1 MRHVFADGGYA
12 GDKLRDA
19 IAGSGQWTI
28 EIIKRSDKAKGFQVL
43 HRRWVV
49 ERTFAWLGRCRRL
62 AKDWETTIASSTAWA
77 TIASIRMLTRRTARY
92 CYAWD
97 LSSQMGWLP
106 PSPDGIAMCQES
118 GVYSH
123 RAGRTATVMK
133 DTMIGVDLAKNVFQ
147 LHAASM
153 TGQLR
158 FSRKLSREKFR
169 SFMAGQPPAVVVMEA
184 CGSAHYWAR
193 EMVRLGHEVK
203 LIAAQYVRPFVKRQK
218 NDAADAEA
226 IVIAAQRPEMRFVEP
241 KTAEQQS
248 RAILFRARERLVRQ
262 RTELINALRACLYEY
277 GHIIPQGAHQIKR
290 VAEILDTPNSDLPA
304 LMREECAELLEQ
316 IAEQT
321 VRINARTTK
330 IKALAVE
337 ADTARRLQTI
347 PGVGPLTALAVEA
360 FAPPMENF
368 KCGRD
373 FAAWLGLVPRQFSS
387 GGKER
392 LGRISKAGQADIR
405 RLLIIGAMSR
415 LNRLG
420 RKSIPETSWLAHIA
434 ARKPRMLVAI
444 ALANKMARTIWA
456 LMTKNE
462 DYRVPAQAAVV
473 A

>member
-1 MRHVFADGGYA
+1 
-12 GDKLRDA
+12 
-19 IAGSGQWTI
+19 
-28 EIIKRSDKAKGFQVL
+28 
-43 HRRWVV
+43 
-49 ERTFAWLGRCRRL
+49 
-62 AKDWETTIASSTAWA
+62 
-77 TIASIRMLTRRTARY
+77 ML
-92 CYAWD
+92 
-97 LSSQMGWLP
+97 
-106 PSPDGIAMCQES
+106 E
-118 GVYSH
+118 
-123 RAGRTATVMK
+123 
-133 DTMIGVDLAKNVFQ
+133 TMIGVDLAKSVFQ
-147 LHAASM
+147 VHGASM
-153 TGQLR
+153 TGVV
-158 FSRKLSREKFR
+158 KFR
-169 SFMAGQPPAVVVMEA
+169 KRLTRSQFRRFLATEPRSVFVMEA

-203 LIAAQYVRPFVKRQK
+203 LIAAQYVKPFVKRHK

-226 IVIAAQRPEMRFVEP
+226 IVVAAQRPEMRFVEP
-241 KTAEQQS
+241 KSAEQQS
-248 RAILFRARERLVRQ
+248 RAILFRARERLVHQ

-277 GHIIPQGAHQIKR
+277 GHTVPQGAHQIKR
-290 VAEILDTPNSDLPA
+290 IAEILDAPNSDLPD
-304 LMREECAELLEQ
+304 LMREECAELLDQ

-321 VRINARTTK
+321 TRINARTAK
-330 IKALAVE
+330 IKKLAVE

-415 LNRLG
+415 LNWIG
-420 RKSIPETSWLAHIA
+420 RKSIPETSWLARMV

-456 LMTKNE
+456 LLTKNE
-462 DYRVPAQAAVV
+462 DYQVPAQAVMA
-473 A
+473 